1 MTPPVR
7 ETSPT
12 RRGRL
17 HFMRNPIRAYEWG
30 SRSRIAQ
37 MQRRPVSDGPEAEL
51 WLGAHPAAPSVIADA
66 EGRERSLPDL
76 IASDPEAALGRDC
89 VARFGA
95 RLPYLMKV
103 LAIERALSIQVHPS
117 AEQAAAGFA
126 AQAGGEGPFS
136 DGWAKPEMLYATAP
150 VEALA
155 GLRHPRRAGLLVDLL
170 DSPRAV
176 EVRQLLV
183 GGGHAV
189 PEEATA
195 QALVRLARW
204 PQADR
209 RNWVVEVAEATR
221 RALADPRVERD
232 PDALQSL
239 LWVLKL
245 TEQHPADPLVLAP
258 LLLDLH
264 TLAAGDTIFLPAGVP
279 HAYLSGFAVEIMGSS
294 DNVVRAGLTS
304 KRVDVDTLLA
314 WTDPLARPVV
324 GLKGTDVTA
333 TQREWVPPTPEF
345 RLIRHRVTGDAM
357 ATFLPGSGPQILLA
371 VRGTLEVAVGGQKA
385 TLQAGE
391 SMFVEHG
398 RSAIGLRGDGE
409 VFRGAVGHR

>member
-1 MTPPVR
+1 MTPPLR
-7 ETSPT
+7 ETTPT

-17 HFMRNPIRAYEWG
+17 HFMRNPIRSYEWG

-37 MQRRPVSDGPEAEL
+37 LQRRPVAEGPEAEL
-51 WLGAHPAAPSVIADA
+51 WLGAHPAAPSVLSD
-66 EGRERSLPDL
+66 GSGVERSLPDL
-76 IASDPEAALGRDC
+76 IAADAEAALGRDC

-103 LAIERALSIQVHPS
+103 VAIERALSIQVHPS
-117 AEQAAAGFA
+117 AEQAAAGFD
-126 AQAGGEGPFS
+126 AQGGQPGLFADP
-136 DGWAKPEMLYATAP
+136 WAKPEMLYATGP
-150 VEALA
+150 VELLA

-176 EVRQLLV
+176 EIRRLLV
-183 GGGHAV
+183 TGAHDV
-189 PEEATA
+189 PESATA
-195 QALVRLARW
+195 DAMVRLAQW
-204 PQADR
+204 PRADV
-209 RNWVVEVAEATR
+209 RNLVIEIGEATR
-221 RALADPRVERD
+221 RSLADPRVERD

-245 TEQHPADPLVLAP
+245 TQQHPADPLVLAP

-264 TLAAGDTIFLPAGVP
+264 ALQAGDTAFLPAGML
-279 HAYLSGFAVEIMGSS
+279 HAYLSGFAVEIMGAS
-294 DNVVRAGLTS
+294 DNVVRAGLTG
-304 KRVDVDTLLA
+304 KPVDVDGLRA
-314 WTDPLARPVV
+314 WVDPSVRPLI

-357 ATFLPGSGPQILLA
+357 ATFLPGAGPQILLA

-391 SMFVEHG
+391 SLFVEHG